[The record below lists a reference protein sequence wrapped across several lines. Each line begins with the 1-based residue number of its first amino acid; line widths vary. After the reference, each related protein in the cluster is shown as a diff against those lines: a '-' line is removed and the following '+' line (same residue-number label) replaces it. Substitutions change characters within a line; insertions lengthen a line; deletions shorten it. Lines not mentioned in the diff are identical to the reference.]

1 MLIKNLINPLLFL
14 KLNKI
19 NKSIELFE
27 QAQLLMPGGVNSPVR
42 AFKNIGGNPIFFEK
56 AKGAYLYDADG
67 NEYIDYIGSWGPMIM
82 GHSHPKIVEAIKTQA
97 ELGTSYGA
105 PTGLESDVA
114 VLIKKCVP
122 SIEKIRMVNSGTE
135 ATMSTIRLARGYT
148 NRDKII
154 KFDGCYHGHV
164 DSLLIKAGSGVLTFG
179 LPDSPGIPEDL
190 AKHTSSCSFNNK
202 EEFLKVFEAVKEDL
216 AAVIVEPIAG
226 NMGFVPGEKDFLK
239 LLREITT
246 SNNSL
251 LIFDEVMSGFRV
263 SLGGAQEIFN
273 IQPDL
278 TALGKVIGGGL
289 PVGAFGGK
297 KEIMDC
303 LAPIGPVYQAGTLSG
318 NPLAMA
324 AGSALLNLIIEENP
338 YKELEKNASIILEG
352 ISDMMQSSG
361 IPFSTN
367 QIGGMFGFFFSEKLP
382 TNIEEVAKSDD
393 KMFSSFL
400 NSCINNGIYFA
411 PSKYEAGFISAMHKN
426 LEIEKTLG
434 IVKKIIDKGI

>member
-1 MLIKNLINPLLFL
+1 M
-14 KLNKI
+14 NKI
-19 NKSIELFE
+19 EKSIALFD
-27 QAQLLMPGGVNSPVR
+27 QAKSLMPGGVNSPVR
-42 AFKNIGGNPIFFEK
+42 AFKNINGNPIFFEK
-56 AKGAYLYDADG
+56 AQGAYLFDADG
-67 NEYIDYIGSWGPMIM
+67 NKYIDYIGSWGPMIM
-82 GHSHPKIVEAIKTQA
+82 GHSHPDIVNAIKKQA

-114 VLIKKCVP
+114 ELIIKNVS

-135 ATMSTIRLARGYT
+135 ATMSSIRLARGFT

-190 AKHTSSCSFNNK
+190 AKHTITCPYNDIPAFIEIFNS
-202 EEFLKVFEAVKEDL
+202 VKDDL

-226 NMGFVPGEKDFLK
+226 NMGFVPGTEEFLQT
-239 LLREITT
+239 LRSYTE

-273 IQPDL
+273 IKPDI

-297 KEIMDC
+297 KEIMDF
-303 LAPIGPVYQAGTLSG
+303 LAPEGPVYQAGTLSG

-324 AGSALLNLIIEENP
+324 AGSTLLKLLIENNP
-338 YKELEKNASIILEG
+338 YKKLEENAKLMLEG
-352 ISDMMQSSG
+352 MNEIMSSAG
-361 IPFSTN
+361 IPFSKN
-367 QIGGMFGFFFSEKLP
+367 QIGGMFGFFFSEELP
-382 TNIEEVAKSDD
+382 LNINDVSKTND
-393 KMFSSFL
+393 KTFSMFI
-400 NSCINNGIYFA
+400 NACIKNGIYFA
-411 PSKYEAGFISAMHKN
+411 PSKYEAGFISSMHSNK
-426 LEIEKTLG
+426 EIDETLDVVG
-434 IVKKIIDKGI
+434 NIIKKEI

>member
-1 MLIKNLINPLLFL
+1 M
-14 KLNKI
+14 NKI
-19 NKSIELFE
+19 EKSIALFD
-27 QAQLLMPGGVNSPVR
+27 QAKSLMPGGVNSPVR
-42 AFKNIGGNPIFFEK
+42 AFKNINGNPIFFEK
-56 AKGAYLYDADG
+56 AQGAYLFDADG
-67 NEYIDYIGSWGPMIM
+67 NKYIDYIGSWGPMIM
-82 GHSHPKIVEAIKTQA
+82 GHSHPDIVNAIKKQA

-114 VLIKKCVP
+114 ELIIKNVS

-135 ATMSTIRLARGYT
+135 ATMSSIRLARGFT

-190 AKHTSSCSFNNK
+190 AKHTITCPYNNISAFIEIFNS
-202 EEFLKVFEAVKEDL
+202 VKDDL

-226 NMGFVPGEKDFLK
+226 NMGFIPGTEEFLQT
-239 LLREITT
+239 LRSYTE

-273 IQPDL
+273 IKPDI

-297 KEIMDC
+297 KEIMDF
-303 LAPIGPVYQAGTLSG
+303 LAPEGPVYQAGTLSG

-324 AGSALLNLIIEENP
+324 AGSTLLKLLIENNP
-338 YKELEKNASIILEG
+338 YKKLEENAKLMLEG
-352 ISDMMQSSG
+352 MNEIMSSAG
-361 IPFSTN
+361 IPFSKN
-367 QIGGMFGFFFSEKLP
+367 QIGGMFGFFFSEELP
-382 TNIEEVAKSDD
+382 LNINDVSKTND
-393 KMFSSFL
+393 KTFSMFI
-400 NSCINNGIYFA
+400 NACIKNGIYFA
-411 PSKYEAGFISAMHKN
+411 PSKYEAGFISSMHSNK
-426 LEIEKTLG
+426 EIDETLDVVG
-434 IVKKIIDKGI
+434 NIIKKEI

>member
-1 MLIKNLINPLLFL
+1 
-14 KLNKI
+14 
-19 NKSIELFE
+19 
-27 QAQLLMPGGVNSPVR
+27 MPGGVNSPVR
-42 AFKNIGGNPIFFEK
+42 AFKNINGNPIFFEK
-56 AKGAYLYDADG
+56 AKGAYLFDADG

-82 GHSHPKIVEAIKTQA
+82 GHSHPKVVEAIKNQA
-97 ELGTSYGA
+97 DLGTSYGA

-114 VLIKKCVP
+114 SLIIQCIP

-148 NRDKII
+148 NKNKII

-164 DSLLIKAGSGVLTFG
+164 DSLLIKAGSGVSTFG
-179 LPDSPGIPEDL
+179 LPDSPGIPKDL
-190 AKHTSSCSFNNK
+190 AKHTFTCPYND
-202 EEFLKVFEAVKEDL
+202 VEAFIKIFDEIKDDL

-226 NMGFVPGEKDFLK
+226 NMGFVPGTKEFLK
-239 LLREITT
+239 TIREKTN
-246 SNNSL
+246 SVNSL

-263 SLGGAQEIFN
+263 SLGGAQEIYN
-273 IQPDL
+273 IKPDL

-297 KEIMDC
+297 KDIMDY

-324 AGSALLNLIIEENP
+324 AGSTLLNLIIKENP
-338 YKELEKNASIILEG
+338 FELLEANAKELLNGMKNIMDTA
-352 ISDMMQSSG
+352 G

-382 TNIEEVAKSDD
+382 KNIVDVSASDD
-393 KMFSSFL
+393 DIFALFL
-400 NSCINNGIYFA
+400 NACIRNGIYFA
-411 PSKYEAGFISAMHKN
+411 PSKFEAGFISTKHGNNEIHKT
-426 LEIEKTLG
+426 LEIIENIIKTG
-434 IVKKIIDKGI
+434 VTKK

>member
-1 MLIKNLINPLLFL
+1 M
-14 KLNKI
+14 NKI

-179 LPDSPGIPEDL
+179 LPDSPGIPKDL

-202 EEFLKVFEAVKEDL
+202 EEFLKVFELVKEDL
-216 AAVIVEPIAG
+216 AAIIVEPIAG

-239 LLREITT
+239 LLREMATA
-246 SNNSL
+246 NNSL

-338 YKELEKNASIILEG
+338 YQELEKNASIILEG
-352 ISDMMQSSG
+352 ISDMMQFSG

>member
-1 MLIKNLINPLLFL
+1 M
-14 KLNKI
+14 NKI
-19 NKSIELFE
+19 DKSIVLFN
-27 QAQLLMPGGVNSPVR
+27 QAKSLMPGGVNSPVR
-42 AFKNIGGNPIFFEK
+42 AFKNINGNPIFFEK
-56 AKGAYLYDADG
+56 AQGAYLYDADG
-67 NEYIDYIGSWGPMIM
+67 NKYIDYIGSWGPMIM
-82 GHSHPKIVEAIKTQA
+82 GHSHPEIVNAIKNQA

-105 PTGLESDVA
+105 PTSLESNVA
-114 VLIKKCVP
+114 ELIIKNVS

-135 ATMSTIRLARGYT
+135 ATMSSIRLARGFT

-190 AKHTSSCSFNNK
+190 AKHTITCPYNDSAAFIEVFNS
-202 EEFLKVFEAVKEDL
+202 VKDDL

-226 NMGFVPGEKDFLK
+226 NMGFVPGTEEFLQT
-239 LLREITT
+239 LRSYTE

-263 SLGGAQEIFN
+263 SLGGAQEIFG
-273 IQPDL
+273 ITPDI

-297 KEIMDC
+297 KEIMDF
-303 LAPIGPVYQAGTLSG
+303 LAPEGPVYQAGTLSG

-324 AGSALLNLIIEENP
+324 AGSTLLNLLIDNNP
-338 YKELEKNASIILEG
+338 YKKLEEKAELMLDGMHQI
-352 ISDMMQSSG
+352 MSSAG

-367 QIGGMFGFFFSEKLP
+367 QIGGMFGFFFSEELP
-382 TNIEEVAKSDD
+382 LNINDVSRTNDQI
-393 KMFSSFL
+393 FSAF
-400 NSCINNGIYFA
+400 INACLKNGIYFA
-411 PSKYEAGFISAMHKN
+411 PSKFEAGFISSMHNNKEIDETLDIVGNIIKKGDIKN
-426 LEIEKTLG
+426 EI
-434 IVKKIIDKGI
+434 

>member
-1 MLIKNLINPLLFL
+1 
-14 KLNKI
+14 LNKI
-19 NKSIELFE
+19 EKSIALFD
-27 QAQLLMPGGVNSPVR
+27 QAKSLMPGGVNSPVR
-42 AFKNIGGNPIFFEK
+42 AFKNINGNPIFFEK
-56 AKGAYLYDADG
+56 AQGAYLFDADG
-67 NEYIDYIGSWGPMIM
+67 NKYIDYIGSWGPMIM
-82 GHSHPKIVEAIKTQA
+82 GHSHPDIVNAIKKQA

-114 VLIKKCVP
+114 ELIIKNVS

-135 ATMSTIRLARGYT
+135 ATMSSIRLARGFT

-190 AKHTSSCSFNNK
+190 AKHTITCPYNDISAFIEIFNS
-202 EEFLKVFEAVKEDL
+202 VKDDL

-226 NMGFVPGEKDFLK
+226 NMGFVPGTEEFLQT
-239 LLREITT
+239 LRSYTE

-273 IQPDL
+273 IKPDI

-297 KEIMDC
+297 KEIMDF
-303 LAPIGPVYQAGTLSG
+303 LAPEGPVYQAGTLSG

-324 AGSALLNLIIEENP
+324 AGSTLLKLLIENNP
-338 YKELEKNASIILEG
+338 YKKLEENAKLMLEG
-352 ISDMMQSSG
+352 MNEIMSSAG
-361 IPFSTN
+361 IPFSKN
-367 QIGGMFGFFFSEKLP
+367 QIGGMFGFFFSEDLP
-382 TNIEEVAKSDD
+382 LNINDVSKTND
-393 KMFSSFL
+393 KTFSMFI
-400 NSCINNGIYFA
+400 NACIKNGIYFA
-411 PSKYEAGFISAMHKN
+411 PSKYEAGFISSMHSNKEIDETLDVVSNIIKKGN
-426 LEIEKTLG
+426 LNDEI
-434 IVKKIIDKGI
+434 

>member
-1 MLIKNLINPLLFL
+1 
-14 KLNKI
+14 LNKI
-19 NKSIELFE
+19 DKSIALFN
-27 QAQLLMPGGVNSPVR
+27 QAKTLMPGGVNSPVR
-42 AFKNIGGNPIFFEK
+42 AFKNINGNPVFFEK
-56 AKGAYLYDADG
+56 AQGAYLYDADG
-67 NEYIDYIGSWGPMIM
+67 NKYIDYIGSWGPMIM
-82 GHSHPKIVEAIKTQA
+82 GHSHPEIVNAIKNQA

-105 PTGLESDVA
+105 PTSLESNVA
-114 VLIKKCVP
+114 ELIIKNVP

-135 ATMSTIRLARGYT
+135 ATMSSIRLARGFT

-190 AKHTSSCSFNNK
+190 AKHTITCPYNDSAAFIEVFNS
-202 EEFLKVFEAVKEDL
+202 VKDDL

-226 NMGFVPGEKDFLK
+226 NMGFVPGTEEFLQT
-239 LLREITT
+239 LRSYTE

-263 SLGGAQEIFN
+263 SLGGAQEIFG
-273 IQPDL
+273 ITPDI

-297 KEIMDC
+297 KEIMDF
-303 LAPIGPVYQAGTLSG
+303 LAPEGPVYQAGTLSG

-324 AGSALLNLIIEENP
+324 AGSTLLNLLIDNNP
-338 YKELEKNASIILEG
+338 YKKLEEKAELMLDGMHQI
-352 ISDMMQSSG
+352 MSSAG

-367 QIGGMFGFFFSEKLP
+367 QIGGMFGFFFSEELP
-382 TNIEEVAKSDD
+382 LNINDVSRTNDQT
-393 KMFSSFL
+393 FSAFI
-400 NSCINNGIYFA
+400 NACIKNGIYFA
-411 PSKYEAGFISAMHKN
+411 PSKFEAGFISSMHNNKEIDQTLDVVGNIIKN
-426 LEIEKTLG
+426 GDIK
-434 IVKKIIDKGI
+434 